1 MSLKDTEELRILA
14 DEPRLQSLFLL
25 LFRYEDYL
33 TSMQL
38 AEELGV
44 TSRTIKSDILL
55 IKQVFSATDVFI
67 TSKPSKGYK
76 LKVAA
81 KETENEI
88 KKFFQIYPSISSESE
103 FDHRVRYI
111 IRRLL
116 SADESVK
123 VEDIQAEISV
133 SYSLNHEMQEVKKM
147 LAKYDLRLKVRPHYG
162 MYVEGDLFKKIMVTV
177 RMYRYFDKSTNHDFG
192 IEAYNQL
199 FYCEDSE
206 KLAIRRTFYET
217 MIHSRLVFSDINAER
232 FIIYLLYFRNQAL
245 QKSSSHLI
253 LPAIDFDYSATD
265 EYELVVELLQ
275 KLKIKFGGFD
285 FNKETIQFLTYIAV
299 FSTDLYRFVDC
310 SKENYNTLVPLAEE
324 IRNFILRGISQYL
337 QIDVS
342 DDYTCLK
349 DLLKIMIPISL
360 KIKLGVSDSV
370 DLRYKDFK
378 NEGTQSLIRYYSSIV
393 YQNFFQVYRYSFSK
407 REQQLIFSTILG
419 VINRINLSHRKLRL
433 AIIAID
439 GRLATQPLKF
449 NLQHYFSEFIER
461 IETKVLYELETLEN
475 QKFDYY
481 LCSDY
486 GKKLNIS
493 CEPIFYIEE
502 EMNEF
507 KYLDSLKHIFFQAY
521 DYDKKLPSI
530 KLKTL
535 SAEGRDYR
543 ELRTSAKETI
553 IQNDEVQIYCDI
565 NAENEEFTIFRIT
578 ENLKKNE
585 KYSINVKTKIDGDKQ
600 KLKMLVN
607 IIDQIIANPLKLD
620 TFIEE
625 ENINYSHFLVD

>member
-1 MSLKDTEELRILA
+1 MNFENIEDFRFLA

-25 LFRYEDYL
+25 LFRQEGYF

-38 AEELGV
+38 SEELGV
-44 TSRTIKSDILL
+44 TSRTIKSDVLL
-55 IKQVFSATDVFI
+55 LKQMLYSKDVAI
-67 TSKPSKGYK
+67 ISKPSKGYK
-76 LKVAA
+76 LEVTDRKTEDKV
-81 KETENEI
+81 KR
-88 KKFFQIYPSISSESE
+88 FFQIYPSISSESE

-116 SADESVK
+116 SAERPVK

-133 SYSLNHEMQEVKKM
+133 SYSLNHEMHEVKNM
-147 LAKYDLRLKVRPHYG
+147 LAKYDLYLKTRPHYG
-162 MYVEGDLFKKIMVTV
+162 MYVEGELFKRIMVTV

-192 IEAYNQL
+192 IEEYNRL
-199 FYCEDSE
+199 FSCEESE

-217 MIHSRLVFSDINAER
+217 IIHSRLVFSDINAER
-232 FIIYLLYFRNQAL
+232 FIIYLLYFRNQVL
-245 QKSSSHLI
+245 QKSELHLFF
-253 LPAIDFDYSATD
+253 PEIDFDHSATD

-275 KLKIKFGGFD
+275 KLKIKFDGFD
-285 FNKETIQFLTYIAV
+285 FSKEVIQFLTYIAI

-310 SKENYNTLVPLAEE
+310 SKENYNTLIPLAEE
-324 IRNFILRGISQYL
+324 IRNFILKGISLHL
-337 QIDVS
+337 QIDVF

-378 NEGTQSLIRYYSSIV
+378 NEGTQSLIRYYSSLV
-393 YQNFFQVYRYSFSK
+393 YQQFFNVYRYSFSK

-461 IETKVLYELETLEN
+461 IETKVLYELETLED
-475 QKFDYY
+475 QAFDYY
-481 LCSDY
+481 LCSY
-486 GKKLNIS
+486 HGKKLNIT
-493 CEPIFYIEE
+493 CEPILYIEE

-507 KYLDSLKHIFFQAY
+507 KYMDSLKHIFFQAY
-521 DYDKKLPSI
+521 DYDKKLPPI
-530 KLKTL
+530 RLKSLNIEDVDYWNSML
-535 SAEGRDYR
+535 S
-543 ELRTSAKETI
+543 SKEAF
-553 IQNDEVQIYCDI
+553 IQNNEVQIYFDI
-565 NAENEEFTIFRIT
+565 NAEDEEFTVFRMT
-578 ENLKKNE
+578 EDNYKK
-585 KYSINVKTKIDGDKQ
+585 YCINIKTKIAGDKQ

-607 IIDQIIANPLKLD
+607 ITDQIIASPLKLD
-620 TFIEE
+620 LIDSEQAISYT
-625 ENINYSHFLVD
+625 HFLIG

>member
-1 MSLKDTEELRILA
+1 MSFENTEELRILA

-25 LFRYEDYL
+25 LFRQEGYF

-44 TSRTIKSDILL
+44 TSRTIKSDVLSL
-55 IKQVFSATDVFI
+55 KQIFCTEEVFI

-76 LKVAA
+76 LEVMN
-81 KETENEI
+81 KEVENKI
-88 KKFFQIYPSISSESE
+88 KQFFQIYPSILSEGE
-103 FDHRVRYI
+103 FDRRVRYI

-116 SADESVK
+116 SSEKPVK
-123 VEDIQAEISV
+123 EEDIQAEISV

-147 LAKYDLRLKVRPHYG
+147 LAKYDLYLKIRPHYG
-162 MYVEGDLFKKIMVTV
+162 MYIEGALFKKIMLAV
-177 RMYRYFDKSTNHDFG
+177 RMYRYFDKSNNHDFG
-192 IEAYNQL
+192 IKAYNQL
-199 FYCEDSE
+199 FDCDELE
-206 KLAIRRTFYET
+206 KSAISRTFYET
-217 MIHSRLVFSDINAER
+217 IIHSRIVFSDINAER
-232 FIIYLLYFRNQAL
+232 FIIYLLYFRNCKL
-245 QKSSSHLI
+245 QKDTLHLS
-253 LPAIDFDYSATD
+253 LPIIDFDYCATD
-265 EYELVVELLQ
+265 EYELVVEVLQ
-275 KLKIKFGGFD
+275 KLKIKFKGFG
-285 FNKETIQFLTYIAV
+285 FTPEVIQFLTYVAI

-310 SKENYNTLVPLAEE
+310 SKENYNTLIFLAEE
-324 IRNFILRGISQYL
+324 IRNFILKGVSQYL
-337 QIDVS
+337 QMDVF

-360 KIKLGVSDSV
+360 KIKLGVSDSI

-378 NEGTQSLIRYYSSIV
+378 NEGTQSLIRYYSSLV
-393 YQNFFQVYRYSFSK
+393 YQDFFRVYHYLFSK

-419 VINRINLSHRKLRL
+419 AINRITLSHRKLRL

-475 QKFDYY
+475 QNFDYY

-486 GKKLNIS
+486 GKKLNIT

-507 KYLDSLKHIFFQAY
+507 KYMDSLKHIFFQAY

-530 KLKTL
+530 QVANINLKDKGTFSDL
-535 SAEGRDYR
+535 AS
-543 ELRTSAKETI
+543 ETF
-553 IQNDEVQIYCDI
+553 IQNDTVQVHFDLS
-565 NAENEEFTIFRIT
+565 ASEETFTIFHTDEEEVEERNYYI
-578 ENLKKNE
+578 
-585 KYSINVKTKIDGDKQ
+585 SVKTQIAGDKQ

-607 IIDQIIANPLKLD
+607 IIDQIMTNPLKLGL
-620 TFIEE
+620 INEK
-625 ENINYSHFLVD
+625 ENISYSHFLVD